1 MPETVPTDPKP
12 GSPEAHWSNT
22 DPTAQPSGA
31 MVMGLPRMVLEA
43 RTRMGPDATPEQ
55 VAEELKAG
63 GLDTDLE
70 SVRAVWDEGH
80 LNG

>member
-1 MPETVPTDPKP
+1 MADPVPTDPKP

-22 DPTAQPSGA
+22 DPTAQPPQPL
-31 MVMGLPRMVLEA
+31 VMGLPRLVLEA
-43 RTRMGPDATPEQ
+43 RTRIGPDATPEQ

-63 GLDTDLE
+63 GVDTDVE

-80 LNG
+80 A

>member
-22 DPTAQPSGA
+22 DPTDQPSGA
-31 MVMGLPRMVLEA
+31 MVMGLPRMVIEA
-43 RTRMGPDATPEQ
+43 RARMGPEATPEK

-63 GLDTDLE
+63 GVDTTADA
-70 SVRAVWDEGH
+70 VRQLWDEGRA
-80 LNG
+80 